1 MIVGSGSVITDV
13 MSLEK
18 RMNDIPR
25 LGLIEAGGYM
35 LLTGLGV
42 AFYLGMP
49 LWAHFVTFRGLCR
62 PALQNRPTTRFGLL
76 DLMVLFALVAA
87 AVTFGTKA
95 APLQGGPNWILIVSL
110 NVFVALMW
118 LKCIQFMQKNG
129 IVENASRLL
138 MQIFVYPS
146 SIYALALFI
155 FCSYLVIVGSIA
167 SLVPN
172 YRDPVVRELPNHF
185 LFLLASG
192 AWLYLTRWSFFA
204 ILNRNPVQTA
214 T

>member
-1 MIVGSGSVITDV
+1 
-13 MSLEK
+13 
-18 RMNDIPR
+18 MNDIPR

-42 AFYLGMP
+42 TFYLGMP

-62 PALQNRPTTRFGLL
+62 PTLQHSPKTRFGLL

-87 AVTFGTKA
+87 AATLGTKA
-95 APLQGGPNWILIVSL
+95 PPYQQGPNWILVVSL
-110 NVFVALMW
+110 SVFVALMW
-118 LKCIQFMQKNG
+118 LKCNQFMQKNG
-129 IVENASRLL
+129 IVKSASRVV

-146 SIYALALFI
+146 SIYSLSLFL

-192 AWLYLTRWSFFA
+192 AWLYLTRRSFSA
-204 ILNRNPVQTA
+204 ILRRNPAQTA